1 MLIPELIDKFID
13 YLRSNRGYSEHTIRN
28 YQIDLRQ
35 FQEFLTGGEGSGEK
49 ALAAQ
54 EPASVD
60 FRVIREYLGSRF
72 QSYPGVPRAPT
83 WRLQKNDDR
92 PQAIYHPVIFLFPR
106 KEGAEKG
113 QSSGRHPYT
122 EIGEVYSRISPCG

>member
-1 MLIPELIDKFID
+1 MQRRIFSLPIDGIMLFCLLFHNKLINLLSMLIPELIDKFID

-60 FRVIREYLGSRF
+60 FRVIREYLGHLHGGYKKTTIARKLS
-72 QSYPGVPRAPT
+72 
-83 WRLQKNDDR
+83 
-92 PQAIYHPVIFLFPR
+92 AIRSFSISS
-106 KEGAEKG
+106 KKG
-113 QSSGRHPYT
+113 G
-122 EIGEVYSRISPCG
+122 